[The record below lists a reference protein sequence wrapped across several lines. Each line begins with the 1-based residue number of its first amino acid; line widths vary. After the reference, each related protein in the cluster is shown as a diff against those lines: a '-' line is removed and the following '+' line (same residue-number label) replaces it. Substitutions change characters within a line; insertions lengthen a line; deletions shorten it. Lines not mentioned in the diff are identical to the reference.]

1 MPHKILA
8 PWGDDDTLLG
18 HILDEC
24 VKVHAQRYTLATD
37 HDSAW
42 GLRPY
47 NHWPYDMFPGSSEDV
62 LGRFLAASSEDDTWI
77 MRVCGDSPFISAA
90 LMNHLIN
97 NIEEIA
103 GVYPDLIVM
112 NDIPNGMCGEL
123 IYRPSLLELYKTA
136 TDEEKE
142 HVTLGLF
149 NRGKNGI
156 IKWTNPPKLSID
168 TESEYLYLRSLL

>member
-8 PWGDDDTLLG
+8 PWGDDNTVLG

-24 VKVHAQRYTLATD
+24 VGVHAQRFTLATD

-77 MRVCGDSPFISAA
+77 MRVCGDSPFINAA

-97 NIEEIA
+97 AIEIA
-103 GVYPDLIVM
+103 NPPDIIVM
-112 NDIPNGMCGEL
+112 DEVPNGMCGEL
-123 IYRPSLLELYKTA
+123 IYRPALVELYARA
-136 TDEEKE
+136 TDEEKQ
-142 HVTLGLF
+142 HVSLGLL
-149 NRGKNGI
+149 NKHRVGD
-156 IKWTNPPKLSID
+156 IKWVLPPKLSID
-168 TESEYLYLRSLL
+168 TEEEYTYLRGLL